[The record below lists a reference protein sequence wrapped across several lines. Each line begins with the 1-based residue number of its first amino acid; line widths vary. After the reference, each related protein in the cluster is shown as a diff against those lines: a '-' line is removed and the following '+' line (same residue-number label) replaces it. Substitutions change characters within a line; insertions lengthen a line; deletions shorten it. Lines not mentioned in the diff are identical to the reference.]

1 MDREIEKERRVAS
14 FEIKTTLTVLAALI
28 FAFAS
33 AVNAAPP
40 ERVWVVYKDGGK
52 GAISRVLRSANA
64 EIHYEMDN
72 LNAYV
77 ASMPSA
83 AVRGLSRNPNIDY
96 IEADVK
102 RYPLGETTPYGITAV
117 QAEAI
122 WSQISPPTSE
132 NAKTICIIDSGID
145 MTHPEFSYSYIN
157 GADDLSG
164 SGYWDK
170 DENSHGTHVAGTIAA
185 MVNGQG
191 VKGVIPDGSINLYIV
206 KVFDADG
213 WAYSSSLVAALG
225 VCENAGKANVV
236 SMSLGGSFKS
246 RSEDRAFSESNSRG
260 VLSIAAAG
268 NDGNTRKS
276 YPASYSSVMSV
287 AAVDEANVVASFSQQ
302 NDQVEIA
309 APGVNVLST
318 IPVGTGTSASFSAG
332 GDSFNAEAIEGSPK
346 ASASATLV
354 NCGLAALPT
363 DCSGAGG
370 KICLIE
376 RGTYSFAE
384 KVENCDQAGGIAAVI
399 YNDVPG
405 MLYGTLGD
413 VATSIPSVGIS
424 QEDGL
429 LLQAGMTASV
439 SVDPAD
445 YAYFNGTS
453 MATPHVAAVAGLI
466 WSQVNCEHTDVRNA
480 LNSSAKDIEPLGR
493 DNATGYGLVQAASAL
508 AWLGT
513 DCGASQSGGGG
524 GDTGGPQQCEAPL
537 KAVGEACSSND
548 QCCSGS
554 CKGKRG
560 SQTCK

>member
-1 MDREIEKERRVAS
+1 MTSLLVEREIEKERRVVS
-14 FEIKTTLTVLAALI
+14 FQIKTILTAFAALL

-33 AVNAAPP
+33 SVNAAPP

-52 GAISRVLRSANA
+52 GAIASALRGANA

-102 RYPLGETTPYGITAV
+102 RYPLGETVPYGITAV
-117 QAEAI
+117 QALEVSDA
-122 WSQISPPTSE
+122 QAG
-132 NAKTICIIDSGID
+132 NRTICIIDSGID
-145 MTHPEFSYSYIN
+145 LGHPEFVNQPNID
-157 GADDLSG
+157 GTHDSG
-164 SGYWDK
+164 TGLWST

-185 MVNGQG
+185 MANGEG
-191 VKGVIPDGSINLYIV
+191 VVGVLPNGNIGLHII
-206 KVFDADG
+206 KVFGASG
-213 WAYSSSLVAALG
+213 WAYSSGLVAALDA
-225 VCENAGKANVV
+225 CERAGANVV

-318 IPVGTGTSASFSAG
+318 IPVGTGTSASFSADG
-332 GDSFNAEAIEGSPK
+332 SSFNAEAIEGSPK

-354 NCGLAALPT
+354 NCGLADVA
-363 DCSGAGG
+363 CSGVGGKVCLISRGGNSFADKVNNCSAGG
-370 KICLIE
+370 
-376 RGTYSFAE
+376 G
-384 KVENCDQAGGIAAVI
+384 VAAVI
-399 YNDVPG
+399 YNSEPG
-405 MLYGTLGD
+405 MLYGTLGT
-413 VATSIPSVGIS
+413 ASTSIPSVGIS

-466 WSQVNCEHTDVRNA
+466 WSQVDCKHTDVRNA
-480 LNSSAKDIEPLGR
+480 LNRSANDIEPLGR

-508 AWLGT
+508 AWLGN
-513 DCGASQSGGGG
+513 DCGASQSGGGGGG
-524 GDTGGPQQCEAPL
+524 GDTGGPQQCEAPQL
-537 KAVGEACSSND
+537 PAGSSCSSND

-554 CKGKRG
+554 CKGKPG
-560 SQTCK
+560 NKTCK